1 MKKCGEKQRKGWAV
15 EAVEALMQ
23 PLGVKIV
30 FKKAVTLQAASS
42 WLPVKANLYQETE
55 VRAEGAFDREVF
67 DVDGGRG
74 KTVVVQQLE
83 GDLVEGLLE
92 DFAFLKEGWPAAGDK
107 TCLFEEDRVQ
117 RLGRTN
123 NVGKARPALKRAF
136 AFSCVA
142 PGPCQL
148 INGGLSKLAVKAP
161 QLRRPRIFYRTR
173 SAEPSVCN
181 GVPCRP
187 PTLRTL
193 NAFVAALLDKN
204 AKHLLHFQQTLR
216 SSIRAALRTKKETP
230 NATFFLEEDVR
241 KWLWH
246 FATVQMGPVASTR
259 SCARHYDGGASV
271 CHASLTLAGV
281 RRVSFWDKHGKP
293 MALTVAPGTIYVPRR
308 GFCTWG
314 SGPLPN
320 NRKS

>member
-123 NVGKARPALKRAF
+123 NVGKARP
-136 AFSCVA
+136 V
-142 PGPCQL
+142 
-148 INGGLSKLAVKAP
+148 
-161 QLRRPRIFYRTR
+161 
-173 SAEPSVCN
+173 
-181 GVPCRP
+181 
-187 PTLRTL
+187 L
-193 NAFVAALLDKN
+193 NAHLPFPVWPPALPTYQWWTFETGCKGPPVAAAKDLLQD
-204 AKHLLHFQQTLR
+204 
-216 SSIRAALRTKKETP
+216 E
-230 NATFFLEEDVR
+230 
-241 KWLWH
+241 
-246 FATVQMGPVASTR
+246 
-259 SCARHYDGGASV
+259 
-271 CHASLTLAGV
+271 
-281 RRVSFWDKHGKP
+281 VS
-293 MALTVAPGTIYVPRR
+293 
-308 GFCTWG
+308 
-314 SGPLPN
+314 
-320 NRKS
+320 